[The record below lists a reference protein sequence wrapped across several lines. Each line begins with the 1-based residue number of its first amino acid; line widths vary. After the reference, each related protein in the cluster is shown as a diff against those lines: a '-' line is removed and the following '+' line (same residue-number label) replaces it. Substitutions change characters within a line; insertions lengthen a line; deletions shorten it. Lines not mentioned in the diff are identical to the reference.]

1 MGESELPRTR
11 YCSRCLTTFPSDVD
25 RCTNLGCRS
34 GRPAAGWGELL
45 ETGEFIDRT
54 YRVHRRLAIG
64 GAGVTYLAREL
75 GKGDVEFG
83 PLLAIKVLYQ
93 QRDQGPYLSRL
104 QTEAQILQR
113 LNHPQIVECR
123 GFVHRSGHS
132 PYLVTK
138 FENGGSLLDQIR
150 RVGLLSPVVTAQV
163 GRQVCWALEV
173 AHRQGVIHRD
183 LKPENVLL
191 EEEVAAE
198 IVPAVRV
205 ADFGI
210 AKVFGG
216 VGDRLTRVGAF
227 VGTPQYAAP
236 EQFEGVAPVPAT
248 DVYAVGALLYF
259 CMTACPIADFMAE
272 LDPDSQREH
281 LIMHLPPKLPDLDGE
296 MRRWFEDTLAMAM
309 AVDPGDRCTIDVLE
323 ARLAA
328 IATMQDPGPATI
340 GGVSSAAAPHH
351 TITLPP
357 ASLQPLTTGGV
368 ASLDAVPLPTGGG
381 VASPPQP
388 TKDVPVTA
396 GGVSAPGVSAGGV
409 APAVARAGS
418 AADVVTPP
426 VAPVGSGSP
435 PVTRTAPTPPAPAP
449 TAPTPTAPGI
459 AAPKVEVAPPI
470 LTPEV
475 PRRKARA
482 ESGSG
487 GLLGCGFVTLV
498 GAAAIAVIIGV
509 GAWFY
514 LHPEVPLL
522 TGGEA
527 DANAQRDWQ
536 LVASK
541 LGDAGVVAERA
552 CHSPAYLAM
561 EVTVAGDGK
570 VQAARL
576 LNYPHEP
583 TRQCIERELKTVPFP
598 RAQGA
603 ATVRVAVT
611 MVK

>member
-1 MGESELPRTR
+1 M
-11 YCSRCLTTFPSDVD
+11 
-25 RCTNLGCRS
+25 
-34 GRPAAGWGELL
+34 
-45 ETGEFIDRT
+45 IDRT

-64 GAGVTYLAREL
+64 GAGVTYLGREL
-75 GKGDVEFG
+75 GKADVEMG

-104 QTEAQILQR
+104 ATEAQILQR

-150 RVGLLSPVVTAQV
+150 RVGLLSPVVTAQI
-163 GRQVCWALEV
+163 GRQVCWALEE

-191 EEEVAAE
+191 VDEVEAE
-198 IVPAVRV
+198 VVPAIRV

-236 EQFEGVAPVPAT
+236 EQFEGLAPVSAT

-259 CMTACPIADFMAE
+259 CMTACPIADHMAE
-272 LDPDSQREH
+272 LDPDSQREN
-281 LIMHLPPKLPDLDGE
+281 LILHLPPKLPDLDGE

-309 AVDPGDRCTIDVLE
+309 AVDPGDRCPIDVLH

-328 IATMQDPGPATI
+328 IAAMQDPGPATI
-340 GGVSSAAAPHH
+340 GGVSAAPTPHH

-357 ASLQPLTTGGV
+357 ANLQPLTTGGV
-368 ASLDAVPLPTGGG
+368 PSIVGIPPT
-381 VASPPQP
+381 
-388 TKDVPVTA
+388 TRDVPA
-396 GGVSAPGVSAGGV
+396 SSGGVSAAGVVGAPGVVGAAGVGSTARVAAAQTSPTATTPGFEEAPSPGSTPAPEAPEASASV
-409 APAVARAGS
+409 
-418 AADVVTPP
+418 PP
-426 VAPVGSGSP
+426 VATHV
-435 PVTRTAPTPPAPAP
+435 
-449 TAPTPTAPGI
+449 
-459 AAPKVEVAPPI
+459 AAVVASAD
-470 LTPEV
+470 
-475 PRRKARA
+475 RRKPRQ
-482 ESGSG
+482 ESGGG
-487 GLLGCGFVTLV
+487 GLLGCGFVTLA
-498 GAAAIAVIIGV
+498 GAAAVVAILAV

-514 LHPEVPLL
+514 THPDVPLL
-522 TGGEA
+522 TGVDAGA
-527 DANAQRDWQ
+527 DAHRDWQ

-541 LGDAGVVAERA
+541 LGDAGVAAQRA
-552 CHSPAYLAM
+552 CHSPAYLAI
-561 EVTVAGDGK
+561 EIVVGGDGK
-570 VQAARL
+570 VTAARL

-583 TRQCIERELKTVPFP
+583 TRACIERELKTVFFP
-598 RAQGA
+598 RAQT
-603 ATVRVAVT
+603 ATVRVAIT